1 MRQVDRIL
9 RRRDPAPS
17 RWSYRMQRLW
27 LTPSVRR
34 LLRLGLPLM
43 VLVASASWTFTQPQ
57 NLATL
62 GKMYSDVRRSIA
74 ERPEF
79 MIEVMT
85 INGASEELSAD
96 IREVLTM
103 DFPISSFDLDLE
115 GMQQMVVGL
124 DAVAAADLRVKPGG
138 VLQLDV
144 TERVPAVVWRSGDML
159 ELLDR
164 EGHRVSALERRT
176 LRADLPLIAGEGAE
190 QRVPEA
196 LTLLASAAPVAGR
209 MRGLVLMGER
219 RWDLVLDRDQRIQLP
234 AENPVPAL
242 EQVIALDQ
250 AQELLGRDVS
260 VVDMRNPHRPT
271 LRMNAPAVETLYRIK
286 GIELGD
292 ILQ

>member
-1 MRQVDRIL
+1 
-9 RRRDPAPS
+9 
-17 RWSYRMQRLW
+17 MQRLW

>member
-1 MRQVDRIL
+1 MRQVDRLL

-34 LLRLGLPLM
+34 LLRLGLPMM
-43 VLVASASWTFTQPQ
+43 VLVASSVWTFTQPP
-57 NLATL
+57 NRAAL
-62 GKMYSDVRRSIA
+62 GKLYTDIRRSVA

-79 MIEVMT
+79 MVTVLSIY
-85 INGASEELSAD
+85 GASEELSAD
-96 IREVLTM
+96 IREILTM

-115 GMQQMVVGL
+115 GMQQIVVGL
-124 DAVAAADLRVKPGG
+124 DAVAAADLRVRPGG
-138 VLQLDV
+138 ILQLDV

-164 EGHRVSALERRT
+164 EGHRVSALESRSD
-176 LRADLPLIAGEGAE
+176 RADLPLIAGEGAE
-190 QRVPEA
+190 RRVPEA
-196 LTLLASAAPVAGR
+196 LSLLDSAAPVAAR
-209 MRGLVLMGER
+209 MRGLVLMGRR
-219 RWDLVLDRDQRIQLP
+219 RWDVVLDRDQRIQLP
-234 AENPVPAL
+234 AQDPVQAL

-250 AQELLGRDVS
+250 AQELLGRDLS